1 MSGSFVSQAGKPST
15 NVEII
20 KSCLTAAAKEMCPQ
34 KINLSKTLSLLVRTV
49 AQELRKWGATSMV
62 DCKTR
67 ERILSGFLWLFA
79 LKDVTDSAQF
89 LLFEES
95 MLSLK

>member
-1 MSGSFVSQAGKPST
+1 MSGSFVNQAGKPYN

-20 KSCLTAAAKEMCPQ
+20 KLCLTAAAKEMCPQ
-34 KINLSKTLSLLVRTV
+34 KINLSKTLSLLVKRV
-49 AQELRKWGATSMV
+49 AQELRKLGTTSMV
-62 DCKTR
+62 DYKTK
-67 ERILSGFLWLFA
+67 ERILSGFLWLFE

-95 MLSLK
+95 MLNLK